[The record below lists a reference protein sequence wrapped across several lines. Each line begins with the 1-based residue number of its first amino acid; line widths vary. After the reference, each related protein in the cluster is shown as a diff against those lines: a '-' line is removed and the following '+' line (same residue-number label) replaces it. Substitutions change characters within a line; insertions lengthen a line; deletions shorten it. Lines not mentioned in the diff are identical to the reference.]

1 MLENLLP
8 APVIFLVVIGILVWV
23 FLELTRHGRLMYA
36 IGSNERA
43 ASLTGTNVNNYK
55 ILAYMIS
62 GVLASIGGMLLAARL
77 GRGDIASGTNL
88 LLDAVAAALIGFAV
102 LGAAKPNA
110 FGTAMGALFVG
121 ILLQGLT
128 MMNAPYYTQ
137 DFIKGLVLG
146 HRPCLHLLA
155 FGPEGRRPLSKTN
168 HLTEE
173 NSMKIIRRKALA
185 LFAGLAAAAVTLP
198 AGFAAAADMPAPLD
212 NPGDVKI
219 ALVRYLST
227 GDFFQAYLSGVEK
240 QAEALGVDLRV
251 LDSRQDAAL
260 QADMVDQ
267 AIALGVDGIIIQ
279 HGLTESMKEAAQ
291 RAVDAGIKV
300 VAFDVNVEN
309 PAIPQIEQS
318 DYLLGKLALEQAIKD
333 NGTDW
338 KAGYVY
344 VPGIAPLDRRHVAW
358 EEVKAANPGIVEAA
372 QMGTL
377 DNPIANSNANQ
388 ARSVLQA
395 NPDISVFFAPYDEFA
410 KGVKIAVDEA
420 GMSQDIKIYSAD
432 VSTAD
437 ISAMREPDSAWAA
450 TVATN
455 PAVVGEV
462 SVRALAIMLTGG
474 EPGAQV
480 VVPPTLITQD
490 FLIENDIKNMEELSA
505 KMPQF
510 AHADVAMT
518 DWMPL
523 PAR

>member
-1 MLENLLP
+1 MKITRRLALGLI
-8 APVIFLVVIGILVWV
+8 AGI
-23 FLELTRHGRLMYA
+23 T
-36 IGSNERA
+36 
-43 ASLTGTNVNNYK
+43 AS
-55 ILAYMIS
+55 
-62 GVLASIGGMLLAARL
+62 AS
-77 GRGDIASGTNL
+77 
-88 LLDAVAAALIGFAV
+88 
-102 LGAAKPNA
+102 
-110 FGTAMGALFVG
+110 FVG
-121 ILLQGLT
+121 SS
-128 MMNAPYYTQ
+128 
-137 DFIKGLVLG
+137 V
-146 HRPCLHLLA
+146 
-155 FGPEGRRPLSKTN
+155 
-168 HLTEE
+168 
-173 NSMKIIRRKALA
+173 
-185 LFAGLAAAAVTLP
+185 
-198 AGFAAAADMPAPLD
+198 ADTMPAPLD

-240 QAEALGVDLRV
+240 QAEALGVNLRV
-251 LDSRQDAAL
+251 FDSRQDAAL
-260 QADMVDQ
+260 PADMVDQ
-267 AIALGVDGIIIQ
+267 AIALGVNGIIIQ

-309 PAIPQIEQS
+309 EAIPQIEQS

-333 NGTDW
+333 NGDTWD
-338 KAGYVY
+338 AGYVY

-358 EEVKAANPGIVEAA
+358 EEVKDANPGIKEVA

-395 NPDISVFFAPYDEFA
+395 NQTISVFFAPYDEFA

-420 GMSQDIKIYSAD
+420 GLSSDVSIYSAD

-437 ISAMREPDSAWAA
+437 ISAMREAGSAWKA

-462 SVRALAIMLTGG
+462 SVRSLAIMLTGG
-474 EPGAQV
+474 NPGAQV
-480 VVPPTLITQD
+480 VVPPTLITQQ
-490 FLIENDIKNMEELSA
+490 FLNDKDIKNMEDLSA
-505 KMPQF
+505 NMPQF

-518 DWMPL
+518 GWMPL